1 MKNLKTKK
9 LSRKEKMMEL
19 NEIYLGDA
27 YKLIKEVPDKS
38 VDLIVTDP
46 PYQIDGLH
54 KDTGILKGRKNSH
67 NTQLLENNLGDGIDL
82 KILDEFVRVMKK
94 INIYLW
100 CNKEQ
105 IYDYLTYFVK
115 ERGCKFEIIIWAKD
129 NPAPFLNGHYL
140 KDKEYCLFFWEKGV
154 KVKPTYETG
163 KTIYV
168 TKTNK
173 EDKVNFLHPTVK
185 NIDIIENL
193 IKNSCGGGLVFDPFV
208 GSGTTC
214 LAAKHLGLSY
224 LGFEINETYY
234 KIAKD
239 RLQGINQKGEMNLF
253 DI

>member
-82 KILDEFVRVMKK
+82 KILDEFVRVLKK
-94 INIYLW
+94 INIYIW

-105 IYDYLTYFVK
+105 LYDYMTYFVK
-115 ERGCKFEIIIWAKD
+115 ERKCNFEIIVWAKP
-129 NPAPFLNGHYL
+129 NPAPFTNGHYL

-154 KVKPTYETG
+154 KVGGNYHSLKTY
-163 KTIYV
+163 YV
-168 TKTNK
+168 KGTNK
-173 EDKVNFLHPTVK
+173 DDKDNYLHPTCK
-185 NIDIIENL
+185 PIDIIENL
-193 IKNSCGGGLVFDPFV
+193 IKNSTSSSQVERSETQRERERESSCSRSIRG
-208 GSGTTC
+208 
-214 LAAKHLGLSY
+214 KWNNLSRCK
-224 LGFEINETYY
+224 TSWT
-234 KIAKD
+234 
-239 RLQGINQKGEMNLF
+239 
-253 DI
+253 

>member
-1 MKNLKTKK
+1 
-9 LSRKEKMMEL
+9 MEL

-46 PYQIDGLH
+46 PYQIKGLNSKPHGIFAKDGHTRKYEQEMLNSSLGE
-54 KDTGILKGRKNSH
+54 GI
-67 NTQLLENNLGDGIDL
+67 NLS
-82 KILDEFVRVMKK
+82 ILDEFVRVMKK

-115 ERGCKFEIIIWAKD
+115 EKKCNFEIIVWAKT
-129 NPAPFLNGHYL
+129 NPLPFTSGHYL
-140 KDKEYCLFFWEKGV
+140 KDKEYCLYFWETGV
-154 KVKPTYETG
+154 KVKPTFDTG
-163 KTIYV
+163 KTVYIS
-168 TKTNK
+168 KINIC
-173 EDKVNFLHPTVK
+173 DKNDYLHPTIK
-185 NIDIIENL
+185 PIDIIENL
-193 IKNSCGGGLVFDPFV
+193 IRNSCGGGLVFDPFV

-214 LAAKHLGLSY
+214 LAAKHLGFNY

-239 RLQGINQKGEMNLF
+239 RLNGINQKGEMNLF
-253 DI
+253 DM

>member
-67 NTQLLENNLGDGIDL
+67 NSQLRDNNLGDGIDL

-115 ERGCKFEIIIWAKD
+115 EKKCNFEIIVWAKP
-129 NPAPFLNGHYL
+129 NPAPFTNGHYL

-154 KVKPTYETG
+154 KLGGDYHSLKTYYVKG
-163 KTIYV
+163 
-168 TKTNK
+168 TNID
-173 EDKVNFLHPTVK
+173 DKDNYLHPTIK
-185 NIDIIENL
+185 PIDIIENL
-193 IKNSCGGGLVFDPFV
+193 IKNSTSSSQVERSETQRERERES
-208 GSGTTC
+208 SGVRSLC
-214 LAAKHLGLSY
+214 RKWDNLSRS
-224 LGFEINETYY
+224 ETSWT
-234 KIAKD
+234 
-239 RLQGINQKGEMNLF
+239 
-253 DI
+253 

>member
-1 MKNLKTKK
+1 
-9 LSRKEKMMEL
+9 MEI
-19 NEIYLGDA
+19 NTIHFGDA
-27 YKLIKEVPDKS
+27 YKLIKELPDKS

-54 KDTGILKGRKNSH
+54 KDSGILKGRKNSH
-67 NTQLLENNLGDGIDL
+67 NTQLLQNNLGDGIDL

-154 KVKPTYETG
+154 KVKPTFETG
-163 KTIYV
+163 KTVYLSKVNI
-168 TKTNK
+168 
-173 EDKVNFLHPTVK
+173 EDKKQYGHPTIKPLDIIK
-185 NIDIIENL
+185 NI
-193 IKNSCGGGLVFDPFV
+193 IKNSSGGGSIILDPFS

-214 LAAKHLGLSY
+214 VAAKELGRNY
-224 LGFEINETYY
+224 IGFEIDKKYHQ
-234 KIAKD
+234 ISLD
-239 RLQGINQKGEMNLF
+239 RLNGINKHGQTDLFNTDFEQLSLLEGEEK
-253 DI
+253 

>member
-1 MKNLKTKK
+1 
-9 LSRKEKMMEL
+9 MMEL

-82 KILDEFVRVMKK
+82 KILDEFVRVLKK
-94 INIYLW
+94 INIYIW

-105 IYDYLTYFVK
+105 IYDYMTYFVK
-115 ERGCKFEIIIWAKD
+115 ERKCNFEIIVWAKP
-129 NPAPFLNGHYL
+129 NPAPFTNGHYL

-154 KVKPTYETG
+154 KVGGDYHSLKTY
-163 KTIYV
+163 YV
-168 TKTNK
+168 KGTNT
-173 EDKVNFLHPTVK
+173 EDKDNYLHPTIK
-185 NIDIIENL
+185 PIDIIENL

-253 DI
+253 DL